1 MSRDDAPED
10 ETESPAG
17 DRQRNPERVIDA
29 DADVEVDPAEEV
41 GADPGA
47 AADDATRTSA
57 ETTDNGTT
65 DEQTPST
72 DEQTPSTDETAAD
85 DADSSETDT
94 ERATAER
101 QGDTSGPREPA
112 MRSGDGLLLGYGG
125 WTLLALF
132 LQMLTTV
139 GLVGVTAQSLPIVG
153 GPLVPPG
160 IPVYVYVYAGV
171 GAVGYTF
178 TRALTVDVTTERLG
192 DWTVRVFAALPLAAG
207 TYLLATVA
215 IASGV
220 GGSEEFTQPQLA
232 LLALLTGLFVNTSY
246 ARLDA
251 AAKRLLGPS
260 R

>member
-17 DRQRNPERVIDA
+17 DRQRNPGRVIDA

-41 GADPGA
+41 RADPGA

-72 DEQTPSTDETAAD
+72 DETTADETNTDNAG
-85 DADSSETDT
+85 TDT